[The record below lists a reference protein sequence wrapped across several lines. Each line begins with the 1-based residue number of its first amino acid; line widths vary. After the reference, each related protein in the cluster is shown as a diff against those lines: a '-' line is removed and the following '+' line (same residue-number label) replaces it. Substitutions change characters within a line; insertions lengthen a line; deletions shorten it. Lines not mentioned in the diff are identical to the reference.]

1 MKTTAT
7 TMQQQVINY
16 LNENIN
22 NVDFEAYLSGEEF
35 TTFEEVRDL
44 LEDNNA
50 FNVEIIYYSKAM
62 NYLME
67 NDASL
72 LDSFRIAREY
82 GYELK
87 DLNSETLAS
96 LLASENARNEFY
108 QLESEINSLL
118 N

>member
-1 MKTTAT
+1 MNTTTTA
-7 TMQQQVINY
+7 QQELISF
-16 LNENIN
+16 LDSSIS
-22 NVDFEAYLSGEEF
+22 NVDFAAYLTGEDF

-62 NYLME
+62 RYLSE
-67 NDASL
+67 YDSTLKESL
-72 LDSFRIAREY
+72 NIALDY
-82 GYELK
+82 GYSLK

-96 LLASENARNEFY
+96 LLASQNARNEFY
-108 QLESEINSLL
+108 SYEVEINNIL

>member
-1 MKTTAT
+1 MNTTT
-7 TMQQQVINY
+7 TPQQQVIN
-16 LNENIN
+16 LLDESIA
-22 NVDFEAYLSGEEF
+22 NVDFAAYLSGDDF

-44 LEDNNA
+44 LEDTGA
-50 FNVEIIYYSKAM
+50 FNVEIIYYNKAM
-62 NYLME
+62 KYLLE

-87 DLNSETLAS
+87 NLNSETLAS

-108 QLESEINSLL
+108 ELENEINNIL

>member
-1 MKTTAT
+1 MNTTT
-7 TMQQQVINY
+7 TPQQQVIN
-16 LNENIN
+16 LLDESIA
-22 NVDFEAYLSGEEF
+22 NVDFAAYLSGEEF

-62 NYLME
+62 RYLSE
-67 NDASL
+67 YDATLKESL
-72 LDSFRIAREY
+72 NIALEY
-82 GYELK
+82 GYSLK

-96 LLASENARNEFY
+96 LLASENARTEFY
-108 QLESEINSLL
+108 ELENEINNIL

>member
-1 MKTTAT
+1 MNTTT
-7 TMQQQVINY
+7 TTQQEVISF
-16 LNENIN
+16 LDSSIG
-22 NVDFEAYLSGEEF
+22 NVDFAAYLSGEEF

-44 LEDNNA
+44 LEENNA

-108 QLESEINSLL
+108 ELEIEISNIL

>member
-1 MKTTAT
+1 MNTTT
-7 TMQQQVINY
+7 TTQQQVIDL
-16 LNENIN
+16 LNDTIE
-22 NVDFEAYLSGEEF
+22 NVDFTGFLSGDDF

-44 LEDNNA
+44 LEDTGA
-50 FNVEIIYYSKAM
+50 FNVEIIYYNKAM
-62 NYLME
+62 KYLME

-96 LLASENARNEFY
+96 LLASENARTEFY
-108 QLESEINSLL
+108 ELENEINNIL

>member
-72 LDSFRIAREY
+72 KDSFRIAREY

-108 QLESEINSLL
+108 QLENEIINIL

>member
-1 MKTTAT
+1 
-7 TMQQQVINY
+7 
-16 LNENIN
+16 
-22 NVDFEAYLSGEEF
+22 
-35 TTFEEVRDL
+35 
-44 LEDNNA
+44 
-50 FNVEIIYYSKAM
+50 
-62 NYLME
+62 ME

-108 QLESEINSLL
+108 ELESEIINIL

>member
-44 LEDNNA
+44 LEENNA
-50 FNVEIIYYSKAM
+50 FNVEIIYYSEAM
-62 NYLME
+62 RYLMQ
-67 NDASL
+67 NDNSL
-72 LDSFRIAREY
+72 RNSLELAADF

-87 DLNSETLAS
+87 NLNSETLAS

-108 QLESEINSLL
+108 ELESEIINIL